1 DQVVR
6 ERLIAQTRAL
16 VSVSVTTAGI
26 IATVQ
31 GTLGGLV
38 FAAVGIEAPV
48 FWGVVMGFFCLVP
61 LGAWVVWL
69 PAAVLLA
76 VSGSIGRAAI
86 VAGLGV
92 GVVSAVDNVL
102 RPALMSGGTKMNG
115 LLIVLALLGGVS
127 AFGVLGLVLGPIL
140 VAAGVALLETY
151 VALDHRR

>member
-1 DQVVR
+1 
-6 ERLIAQTRAL
+6 
-16 VSVSVTTAGI
+16 
-26 IATVQ
+26 VQ
-31 GTLGGLV
+31 GILGGLV

-69 PAAVLLA
+69 PAAILLA
-76 VSGSIGRAAI
+76 GSGSIGRAAI

-92 GVVSAVDNVL
+92 GVVSAIDNVL

-151 VALDHRR
+151 VALGHRQ